1 MPLTCEDVNLFGI
14 QENYAVGLSGEA
26 CASYRLF
33 PEKDLLMCSYDEQM
47 ASVNSFSRFLSGV
60 PSGYGLLFESEVV
73 EDPSLAT
80 LPHVKSG
87 CNPFIE
93 ELMKGKAAELEGQCR
108 SIETY
113 LHVWSSGIEPLRLP
127 FLPSFLPNAKRR
139 KAAVS
144 SLGENISQLGFLAP
158 NIEASLTSCGIRCK
172 ALAREEVL
180 ARIHRILSPRGFSAG
195 VPVINGTASLR
206 SQLCSANAEETK
218 EAFFLDG
225 FYHAAVSFYQFA
237 DDLDLSGPQLWLE
250 QLPVGSRYVIG
261 VLVPDQEL
269 FLSRLKTRH
278 KQAGMMLNESK
289 SKDFESGA
297 RMDELDRVI
306 SLCRNE
312 GERVYLV
319 WGAVILRSKDLET
332 LDDWK
337 NQSLEFIKR
346 QFNGATGIVEDC
358 LHRRMV
364 MASLPM
370 GAHFAP
376 RRQMMMGA
384 TVAALAPI
392 SQAWHGSGGGG
403 LVMRGSSGEI
413 ARLDPFAS
421 GSPKMGIVCGGT
433 GAGKSVTSNLM
444 IIPTLA
450 DPENR
455 ILVIDVGGS
464 YKRLAQVL
472 GSERPDGNA
481 AYFDVRVSDEFA
493 LSPILPRSTMVKGD
507 GSLDPEVIAAQ
518 TSLLA
523 EMADVKSGPTRVLL
537 EKAIAK
543 VFEENDEPLLSDVYR
558 VIRSGSWD
566 AALKKAIEPLTA
578 ALMPYVEGVYS
589 NLLSRKSK
597 IRPFQK
603 QLTVFD
609 LYGLREHKELQ
620 RVLVAVI
627 AFNLQREM
635 ADRTRRKLVIIDE
648 GWELFQSDKS
658 AELVS
663 MLYRQARKHN
673 AAIMS
678 LSQSPADFLKSGV
691 STAVMDNIQ
700 WVIAMRI
707 GSEKERM
714 KAFGF
719 TDQAIDRGEQLR
731 LVPKQFSEA
740 LVRYENKPQ
749 KIVRISPSS
758 MEYWISTSDAEDRK
772 RENLAC
778 SPDWSP
784 TDRVRHM
791 AEREPMKVWT
801 E

>member
-1 MPLTCEDVNLFGI
+1 MPLTCEDINLFGI
-14 QENYAVGLSGEA
+14 QDNFAVGLSGEA

-33 PEKDLLMCSYDEQM
+33 PEKDLMMCSYDDQI
-47 ASVNSFSRFLSGV
+47 ASINAFSRFLSSF

-73 EDPSLAT
+73 DDSSVSSLA
-80 LPHVKSG
+80 HVKNG
-87 CNPFIE
+87 CDPFIE
-93 ELMKGKAAELEGQCR
+93 ELMKGKAAELSGQCR
-108 SIETY
+108 SVETY

-127 FLPSFLPNAKRR
+127 FLPSFFPNTKRR
-139 KAAVS
+139 RAAGS
-144 SLGENISQLGFLAP
+144 SLVANIAQLSSLSP
-158 NIEASLTSCGIRCK
+158 NLEASLSSCGIRSK
-172 ALAREEVL
+172 LLERDEVL
-180 ARIHRILSPRGFSAG
+180 GRVHRILSPRGSLAG
-195 VPVINGTASLR
+195 VPVINNSVSLR
-206 SQLCSANAEETK
+206 SQLCAANAEELK
-218 EAFFLDG
+218 EGFFLDG
-225 FYHAAVSFYQFA
+225 YYHGVVSFYQFA
-237 DDLDLSGPQLWLE
+237 DDLDLGAPQLWLE
-250 QLPVGSRYVIG
+250 QLPVGSRYVVG
-261 VLVPDQEL
+261 VMVPDQEH

-278 KQAGMMLNESK
+278 KQAGMMLNEAK

-312 GERVYLV
+312 GERIYLV
-319 WGAVILRSKDLET
+319 WGAVILRAKDLET

-346 QFNGATGIVEDC
+346 QFNGATGIVEDT
-358 LHRRMV
+358 LHRRMF
-364 MASLPM
+364 MASVPM
-370 GAHFAP
+370 GAHLSP

-384 TVAALAPI
+384 TVGALAPI
-392 SQAWHGSGGGG
+392 SQSWNGSGGGG

-464 YKRLAQVL
+464 YKRLAEVL
-472 GSERPDGNA
+472 GSGRPDGAA
-481 AYFDVRVSDEFA
+481 AYFDVKVSDEFA
-493 LSPILPRSTMVKGD
+493 LSPILPRSAIVKGD
-507 GSLDPEVIAAQ
+507 GSPDPEMIAAQ

-537 EKAIAK
+537 EKAIARA
-543 VFEENDEPLLSDVYR
+543 FEENEEPLLADIYR
-558 VIRSGSWD
+558 IIRSSSWD
-566 AALKKAIEPLTA
+566 TVLKKAVEPLTA

-635 ADRTRRKLVIIDE
+635 ADRTRRKLLIIDE
-648 GWELFQSDKS
+648 GWELFQSEKS

-673 AAIMS
+673 ASIMS

-707 GSEKERM
+707 GSEKDRM

-719 TDQAIDRGEQLR
+719 TDQAIDRGAHLR

-740 LVRYENKPQ
+740 LVRYENKSQ

-772 RENLAC
+772 RENGVCSSELA
-778 SPDWSP
+778 P
-784 TDRVRHM
+784 TERVRIM
-791 AEREPMKVWT
+791 AEKEPMKLWT